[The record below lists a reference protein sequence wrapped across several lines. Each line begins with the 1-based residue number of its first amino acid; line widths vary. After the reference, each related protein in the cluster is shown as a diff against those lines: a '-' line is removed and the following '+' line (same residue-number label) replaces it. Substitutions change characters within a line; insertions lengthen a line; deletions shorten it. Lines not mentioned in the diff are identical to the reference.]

1 MKVLILGT
9 IILILLSVGLMYP
22 VLHIISI
29 LDIPHYM
36 LTIFDYLNWF
46 IACVIIVLII
56 IDIIVIIDEI
66 EWLRC

>member
-1 MKVLILGT
+1 
-9 IILILLSVGLMYP
+9 MYP

-29 LDIPHYM
+29 LDIPYYM

-56 IDIIVIIDEI
+56 LDVMFILDDLGYII
-66 EWLRC
+66 

>member
-1 MKVLILGT
+1 MIVLIIGI
-9 IILILLSVGLMYP
+9 IILILLSVGLIYP

-46 IACVIIVLII
+46 IACVIIILII
-56 IDIIVIIDEI
+56 LDVMFILDDLGYSI
-66 EWLRC
+66 